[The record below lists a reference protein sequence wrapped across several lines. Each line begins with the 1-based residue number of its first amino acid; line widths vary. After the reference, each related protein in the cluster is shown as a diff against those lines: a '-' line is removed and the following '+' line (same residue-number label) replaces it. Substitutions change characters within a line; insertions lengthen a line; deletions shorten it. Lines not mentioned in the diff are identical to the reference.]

1 MIMKLTAFD
10 FSHKK
15 TQSFLTTKYKE
26 CLSKNS
32 IQHVLID
39 HNASLVAVLPI
50 SNLVI
55 KFIKARSWHEYLK
68 LLWNHSRVTKEVRG
82 CELLQGL
89 GLRVPEIHEVGY
101 GVIPS
106 AQHKYLGYY
115 IMENLTKSG
124 YQELS
129 TLMKENIIPN
139 DTRNKII
146 LSIHNGLKSMR
157 NGNIVFS
164 DFHLD
169 NVFANQNGD
178 LAWIDAGVTTY
189 NFFNKEKFNKKYNHS
204 INRFISYQYNGIELL
219 SQSEKATFRNLLI
232 IT

>member
-1 MIMKLTAFD
+1 MKLTAFD
-10 FSHKK
+10 FNHKK
-15 TQSFLTTKYKE
+15 TQTFLTTKYKD
-26 CLSKNS
+26 CLNKNS

-39 HNASLVAVLPI
+39 HNASLVAVLPT

-82 CELLQGL
+82 CGLLQEL
-89 GLRVPEIHEVGY
+89 GLRVPKIHEVGF

-106 AQHKYLGYY
+106 TKYKYLGYY
-115 IMENLTKSG
+115 IMENLTQSD

-129 TLMKENIIPN
+129 ILISDNVI
-139 DTRNKII
+139 DSSTRNKIM
-146 LSIHNGLKSMR
+146 LSIYDGLKIMKDH
-157 NGNIVFS
+157 NIVFS

-204 INRFISYQYNGIELL
+204 INRYISYQYNGTELL
-219 SQSEKATFRNLLI
+219 SQSEKALFKRLLI